1 MKKLIAILLSVALL
15 CGIFAGCSVTE
26 STSTA
31 TTAAPATEK
40 AENQTDTVTTMEAT
54 NGLYPEVQV
63 AVSADMEDLSPC
75 KPNGTTRSN
84 VFWSIYE
91 TLFDLDDNQK
101 LIPNLASGYTVVS
114 DTAWDVTLYENIY
127 DTDGNHITADDVV
140 FDVTWLIEGGNNIR
154 YTLFDSIE
162 KIDEYTV
169 RYHWIEK
176 PASSGDIEFPL
187 CRTFIFSETA
197 WNNHNFTTNPVGT
210 ANFKVESFTP
220 GATLVLVANESY
232 WADNTDEDVS
242 MRAPYHITTVSRIV
256 YNTLTESS
264 SAVVG
269 LQMGSIDFCDYV
281 PTAMLGYFQEGG
293 EYSADYNVD
302 SQESTDY
309 YYMLPNMADENP
321 TVSSDLNLRLAVYY
335 ALNNDLISAVMGNS
349 NVPLKSLGTTA
360 FADFEKSWENDPSY
374 INTYDLELAKE
385 YLAKSSYNGE
395 ELVLIGLSNEECKN
409 ALTMIQSQMIEL
421 GLNVKIQVYEKNF
434 LLNTLEEKTGWD
446 FYVSSTG
453 GATLA
458 DSWERMISQ
467 SQNEGWTA
475 GWLKDDHLEELFDI
489 ASADET
495 RSAETLKACMDYA
508 MEIGCVYGLSVWSS
522 NLVYSKN
529 ITDICYREGY
539 WVIGGCTF
547 AK

>member
-1 MKKLIAILLSVALL
+1 MKRILALCLSLALL
-15 CGIFAGCSVTE
+15 CGLFAGCSVTE
-26 STSTA
+26 SSEP
-31 TTAAPATEK
+31 AAPQEK
-40 AENQTDTVTTMEAT
+40 AETPVVSGGEEAAAPVAD
-54 NGLYPEVQV
+54 NGLYPEVHV
-63 AVSADMEDLSPC
+63 AVSADMEDLTPC

-91 TLFDLDDNQK
+91 TLFDFDDKHNM
-101 LIPNLASGYTVVS
+101 IPNLATGYTIVS
-114 DTAWDVTLYENIY
+114 DTEWDVKLYEKIY
-127 DTDGNHITADDVV
+127 DAEGNHITADDVV
-140 FDVTWLIEGGNNIR
+140 FNVNWLIDGGNNIR
-154 YTLFDSIE
+154 YNIFDSIE
-162 KIDEYTV
+162 KIDDYTV
-169 RYHWIEK
+169 RYHWKEK
-176 PASSGDIEFPL
+176 PASSGDVEFPL
-187 CRTFIFSETA
+187 CRTFIFSKTA
-197 WNNHNFTTNPVGT
+197 WENHNFTTDPVGT

-220 GATLVLVANESY
+220 GSTLVLVANENY

-242 MRAPYHITTVSRIV
+242 QRAAYHKTNVSRIV
-256 YNTLTESS
+256 FHTLSESS

-269 LQMGSIDFCDYV
+269 LQMGDIDFCDYV
-281 PTAMLGYFQEGG
+281 PTAMLSNFQEGG
-293 EYSADYNVD
+293 QYAADYNVMTQQ
-302 SQESTDY
+302 SSDY
-309 YYMLPNMADENP
+309 YYMLPNMSDENP
-321 TVSSDLNLRLAVYY
+321 VTGADLNLRLAVYY
-335 ALNNDLISAVMGNS
+335 ALDNEMISAVMGNS
-349 NVPLKSLGTTA
+349 NVPLKALGTDA
-360 FADFEKSWENDPSY
+360 YDDFETAWEDEPTY
-374 INTYDLELAKE
+374 MNTCDMEKAKE

-446 FYVSSTG
+446 FYVASTG

-458 DSWERMISQ
+458 GSWERMISQ
-467 SQNEGWTA
+467 SENDGWTA

-508 MEIGCVYGLSVWSS
+508 MEIGCVYGVSVWSS
-522 NLVYSKN
+522 NLVYNKD

-547 AK
+547 EN